1 MIIKPVNDSG
11 FFGYGV
17 IREPQGESGRVEIP
31 VCNRNPVALY
41 CFSRD
46 THWDYGE
53 GMTALVIWEQGMLK
67 QFYLDRAVTG
77 FAGVCFGFYP
87 LGPGSTV
94 FGEPELL
101 QEANCIGSAQR
112 PGSTSGSRRPEIFTL
127 FPQAGRDGLYFR
139 GERHPPLELV
149 YLEKGVLH
157 NYCEGQEQILHP
169 GELLLFG
176 PDQWHMQYSDEGVQF
191 LTLSFLWEDYDFS
204 GLVNRV
210 ITAPVEI
217 QQSVHSLLREYGQ
230 QLPNREEFINAQVE
244 LLLLQLLRLPGDVK
258 PHKKPSPTSERMHR
272 QIIDKAVQIIASRIY
287 GKLTVPELAAAV
299 NVSASQ
305 LTALFREYLGV
316 APAKYITRI
325 RLEESKTL
333 LQSRQQSVGEVAQQL
348 GYSSIQH
355 FSKQFAA
362 WFGFPPSAYAKKEDS
377 AS

>member
-1 MIIKPVNDSG
+1 MTIKPVNDSG
-11 FFGYGV
+11 FSGFGV
-17 IREPQGESGRVEIP
+17 IREPQGEPETVDIP
-31 VCNRNPVALY
+31 VCDRNPTPLY

-53 GMTALVIWEQGMLK
+53 GMTVLVIREEGALK
-67 QFYLDRAVTG
+67 RFYLDRAVTV

-87 LGPGSTV
+87 LSPDSTV
-94 FGEPELL
+94 SGEPELL
-101 QEANCIGSAQR
+101 QEANCIGYAQR
-112 PGSTSGSRRPEIFTL
+112 PESPPDSRRPEIFTL

-176 PDQWHMQYSDEGVQF
+176 PNQWHMQYSDEGVQF
-191 LTLSFLWEDYDFS
+191 LTLSFLWEGHDFS

-244 LLLLQLLRLPGDVK
+244 LLLLQILRLPGDAK

-272 QIIDKAVQIIASRIY
+272 QIIDEAVQIIASRIY
-287 GKLTVPELAAAV
+287 GKLPVPELAAAV

-305 LTALFREYLGV
+305 LTALFQAYLGV

-325 RLEESKTL
+325 RLEESKVL
-333 LQSRQQSVGEVAQQL
+333 LEGKQMSVGEVAQQL

-355 FSKQFAA
+355 FSKQFTA